1 MSNERFII
9 RAMTLADLELAI
21 QWAAT
26 EGWNPAINDAIPF
39 YAADASGFLIGEID
53 GTPISSISAVRYGDS
68 FAFIGFYIVQ
78 PAWRGQGYGLQ
89 TWNAAL
95 KLVGDRP
102 TALDAVLQQ
111 VNNYS
116 KFGFK
121 PVYRDLRY
129 QGIGQAGVIPEG
141 VVLLTDIPFVDVVN
155 YDALY
160 FPASRRAFINA
171 WINHSEHQAYGMVQ
185 DGKLCGYGVIRP
197 SYTGFRIGPLFANS
211 TEIAE
216 RLFMALIARAENQP
230 VFIDVPNINTQA
242 IALFESR
249 EMQPISECVRMYTHD
264 ITNID
269 INHIFGLTTLE
280 LG

>member
-1 MSNERFII
+1 MSTDKFII
-9 RAMTLADLELAI
+9 RPMTLADLELVI
-21 QWAAT
+21 QWEAT
-26 EGWNPAINDAIPF
+26 EGWNPGINDAIPF
-39 YAADASGFLIGEID
+39 YSADSSGFLIGEID

-68 FAFIGFYIVQ
+68 FAFMGIYIVQ
-78 PAWRGQGYGLQ
+78 PAWRGKGYGLQ

-95 KLVGDRP
+95 KLLGDRP

-121 PVYRDLRY
+121 PIYHHLRY

-141 VVLLTDIPFVDVVN
+141 IVWLRDITFADVVS
-155 YDALY
+155 YDNLY
-160 FPASRRAFINA
+160 FPASRPAFLNT
-171 WINHSEHQAYGMVQ
+171 WINHSEHKAYGMIQ

-197 SYTGFRIGPLFANS
+197 SYTGWKIGPLFANS

-216 RLFMALIARAENQP
+216 CLFVALITHAENQP
-230 VFIDVPNINTQA
+230 VFIDVPNINTLA
-242 IALFESR
+242 IALVENR
-249 EMQPISECVRMYTHD
+249 KMLPIFECVRMYTHD
-264 ITNID
+264 IPNIE
-269 INHIFGLTTLE
+269 INHIFGVTTLE